1 MAGDGPMLV
10 AILGMA
16 LVTYLTRAGG
26 VLLMG
31 IVPVTPRVDAFLR
44 YLSSSVLVS
53 LVVPAVLESG
63 DPATFVAVAVTV
75 LVMAV
80 SRQLVA
86 AMLVGIVAAALLRQW
101 IQFSP

>member
-1 MAGDGPMLV
+1 MAGDGPVLV

-31 IVPVTPRVDAFLR
+31 IVPVTARVEAFLR
-44 YLSSSVLVS
+44 YLSSSVLVA
-53 LVVPAVLESG
+53 LVVPAVIESR

-86 AMLVGIVAAALLRQW
+86 AMLVGVVAAALLRQW
-101 IQFSP
+101 GQL

>member
-1 MAGDGPMLV
+1 MAGDGPVLV

-16 LVTYLTRAGG
+16 LVTYLSRAGG

-31 IVPVTPRVDAFLR
+31 IVPVTPRVEAFLR
-44 YLSSSVLVS
+44 YLSSSVLVA
-53 LVVPAVLESG
+53 LVVPAVIESR

-86 AMLVGIVAAALLRQW
+86 AMLVGVVAAALLRQW
-101 IQFSP
+101 GQL

>member
-1 MAGDGPMLV
+1 MAGDGPVLV

-31 IVPVTPRVDAFLR
+31 IVPVTPRIEAFLR
-44 YLSSSVLVS
+44 YLSSSVLVA
-53 LVVPAVLESG
+53 LVLPAVIESR

-86 AMLVGIVAAALLRQW
+86 AMLVGVVAAALLRQW
-101 IQFSP
+101 GQL

>member
-1 MAGDGPMLV
+1 MAGDEPVLV

-16 LVTYLTRAGG
+16 LVTYLSRAGG

-31 IVPVTPRVDAFLR
+31 IVPVTPRVEAFLR
-44 YLSSSVLVS
+44 YLSSSVLVA
-53 LVVPAVLESG
+53 LVVPAVIESR

-86 AMLVGIVAAALLRQW
+86 AMLVGVVAAALLRQW
-101 IQFSP
+101 GQL

>member
-44 YLSSSVLVS
+44 YLSSSVLVA

-101 IQFSP
+101 IQVSP

>member
-1 MAGDGPMLV
+1 MAGDGPVLV

-31 IVPVTPRVDAFLR
+31 IVPVTPRAEAFLR
-44 YLSSSVLVS
+44 YLSSSVLVA
-53 LVVPAVLESG
+53 LVVPAVIESR

-86 AMLVGIVAAALLRQW
+86 AMLVGVVAAALLRQW
-101 IQFSP
+101 GQL

>member
-1 MAGDGPMLV
+1 MAGEGPMLV

-31 IVPVTPRVDAFLR
+31 IVPVTPRVEAFLR
-44 YLSSSVLVS
+44 YLSSSVLVA
-53 LVVPAVLESG
+53 LVVPAVLASR
-63 DPATFVAVAVTV
+63 DPASFVAVAVTV
-75 LVMAV
+75 LVMAL

-86 AMLVGIVAAALLRQW
+86 AMLAGIVGAALLRHW
-101 IQFSP
+101 GAL

>member
-16 LVTYLTRAGG
+16 LITYLTRAGG

-31 IVPVTPRVDAFLR
+31 IVPVTPRVEAFLR
-44 YLSSSVLVS
+44 YLSSSVLVA
-53 LVVPAVLESG
+53 LVAPTVLESR

-86 AMLVGIVAAALLRQW
+86 AMLVGVVAAALLRQW
-101 IQFSP
+101 VQLLP

>member
-1 MAGDGPMLV
+1 MAGDGPVLV

-31 IVPVTPRVDAFLR
+31 IVPVTPRVEAFLR
-44 YLSSSVLVS
+44 YLSSSVLVA
-53 LVVPAVLESG
+53 LVVPAVIESC

-86 AMLVGIVAAALLRQW
+86 AMLVGVVAAALLRQW
-101 IQFSP
+101 GQL